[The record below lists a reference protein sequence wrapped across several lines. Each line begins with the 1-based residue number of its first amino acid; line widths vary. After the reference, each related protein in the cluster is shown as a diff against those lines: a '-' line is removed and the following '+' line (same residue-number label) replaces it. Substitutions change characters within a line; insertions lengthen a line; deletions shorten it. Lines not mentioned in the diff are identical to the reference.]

1 LNKGYFSKTSESI
14 YQPPELRILGDLQR
28 ALLEEDPTHPKLS
41 AKIREVSDAIA
52 DSFRKKTRVLGVNT
66 KEGDKKKM
74 CSAVMKTAQYLGD
87 VRLVDFATVF
97 LRLEKDKVRPLFEK
111 VHHYIDEFRDL
122 YSAGVTMVFLLAR
135 AGFKAR
141 TDITPYVSA
150 VNAVTYN
157 MLVRPFNIVCEH
169 ISRGSEV
176 TWKPQDW
183 VHEDRVPLWGLE
195 DDRLEVECSDGT
207 EVEVD
212 DDKGDV
218 ESDDE
223 SGGKSGGK
231 SGDAMTEEE
240 FEHSVQVLE
249 NLGME
254 GGDLDDMLPLEKHG
268 WYEGDSVL
276 ELLQNYME
284 EQKANAMSTKNDD
297 YLIDYVFAK
306 QFMDL
311 SKKDFDLDSEP
322 KEEKVHTDTA
332 KRESRLRTL
341 AEWIQAPASVS
352 DDDDRDIR
360 RKDFKHT
367 NYGERL
373 CALAS
378 MYDINFLK
386 EANPS
391 FRKALDLA
399 RHENNYRHIMRSE
412 FGGRHRRRRHKRHHQ

>member
-1 LNKGYFSKTSESI
+1 
-14 YQPPELRILGDLQR
+14 
-28 ALLEEDPTHPKLS
+28 
-41 AKIREVSDAIA
+41 
-52 DSFRKKTRVLGVNT
+52 
-66 KEGDKKKM
+66 
-74 CSAVMKTAQYLGD
+74 
-87 VRLVDFATVF
+87 
-97 LRLEKDKVRPLFEK
+97 
-111 VHHYIDEFRDL
+111 
-122 YSAGVTMVFLLAR
+122 
-135 AGFKAR
+135 
-141 TDITPYVSA
+141 
-150 VNAVTYN
+150 
-157 MLVRPFNIVCEH
+157 
-169 ISRGSEV
+169 
-176 TWKPQDW
+176 
-183 VHEDRVPLWGLE
+183 
-195 DDRLEVECSDGT
+195 
-207 EVEVD
+207 
-212 DDKGDV
+212 
-218 ESDDE
+218 
-223 SGGKSGGK
+223 
-231 SGDAMTEEE
+231 
-240 FEHSVQVLE
+240 
-249 NLGME
+249 
-254 GGDLDDMLPLEKHG
+254 
-268 WYEGDSVL
+268 
-276 ELLQNYME
+276 ME

-412 FGGRHRRRRHKRHHQ
+412 FGGRDRRHRHRRHHHQ